1 MIAAGMCMLQLFRKA
16 DSEKLPWGASGLE
29 LELEQPTG
37 RQLSSRGERP
47 GQAEGQG
54 WQVPRS
60 ALPQP
65 LDLHTPVDAPRRAYG
80 F

>member
-1 MIAAGMCMLQLFRKA
+1 MLPLFRKA
-16 DSEKLPWGASGLE
+16 DSEKLPCGASRLE

-37 RQLSSRGERP
+37 QRLSSRGARP

-54 WQVPRS
+54 WQVPRT

-65 LDLHTPVDAPRRAYG
+65 PGLHTPVDAPRRAYG